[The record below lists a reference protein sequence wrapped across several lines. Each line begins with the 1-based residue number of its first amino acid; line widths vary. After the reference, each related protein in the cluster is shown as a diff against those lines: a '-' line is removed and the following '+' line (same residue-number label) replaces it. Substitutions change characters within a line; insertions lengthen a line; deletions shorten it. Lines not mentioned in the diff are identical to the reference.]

1 MHGLKADFEKPVQL
15 TGLSD
20 PIFAEALITIEQFD
34 LTLLILVV
42 NQTRD
47 TLHNLCLELFTVGA
61 LKVSE
66 RPEQYTL
73 APEGFITIKVGIKL
87 SSSDGGLIFGLLA
100 YDVRWLA
107 CVSFLPFCKLI
118 EFLSPCASGTTTTSC
133 VVLSDISVD
142 AIDYIQ
148 PSTCTDEEFRRM
160 WADFEWENKLTVK
173 TDITSLEEYVSHI
186 ASCTNM
192 NCLTLKGSQKGESN
206 FYASILYA
214 RSIFGEDVLA
224 SLSLEKDNDN
234 KIAGHIRVRAK
245 TQGMALSLG
254 DKIARSQ
261 HKKRLL

>member
-173 TDITSLEEYVSHI
+173 TGFLIAHEWRCLLKGLTLLFFTRYYVSRGVCQPYCFVHQHELF
-186 ASCTNM
+186 NF
-192 NCLTLKGSQKGESN
+192 KGFTK
-206 FYASILYA
+206 
-214 RSIFGEDVLA
+214 RCIFETG
-224 SLSLEKDNDN
+224 
-234 KIAGHIRVRAK
+234 
-245 TQGMALSLG
+245 
-254 DKIARSQ
+254 
-261 HKKRLL
+261 

>member
-87 SSSDGGLIFGLLA
+87 SSSDGGTHIWPPCVRCQVVGMRILPSLLQA
-100 YDVRWLA
+100 NRI
-107 CVSFLPFCKLI
+107 P
-118 EFLSPCASGTTTTSC
+118 
-133 VVLSDISVD
+133 
-142 AIDYIQ
+142 
-148 PSTCTDEEFRRM
+148 
-160 WADFEWENKLTVK
+160 LTVRQRDNHHLLCGAERYLCGRHRLHP
-173 TDITSLEEYVSHI
+173 TFYVHRRGISSHV
-186 ASCTNM
+186 
-192 NCLTLKGSQKGESN
+192 G
-206 FYASILYA
+206 
-214 RSIFGEDVLA
+214 
-224 SLSLEKDNDN
+224 
-234 KIAGHIRVRAK
+234 
-245 TQGMALSLG
+245 
-254 DKIARSQ
+254 
-261 HKKRLL
+261 RL